1 MAYYPKSQIKTNLYT
16 NGGEYTLLSNLNS
29 SPLSDYTGYYFKTST
44 GQTFTGK
51 SPSDVPNRPLYLIE
65 PLSFDEEESFNSN
78 IINPSSNLIV
88 YVNGDNVPQT
98 RKIPQFSLTLPTAE
112 DKKRGYFMRYFCKKS
127 NELIY
132 YETSQADYN
141 NTKNRD
147 LTMAYDLYSVA
158 ELKWY
163 IIGDPSQVAIL
174 NVTSINNVI
183 SLNNWTGFIQYF
195 KGNYTQ
201 YLGSAVISS
210 TSPTLPSGENIGG
223 GGGY

>member
-29 SPLSDYTGYYFKTST
+29 STLSDYTGYYFKTST

-98 RKIPQFSLTLPTAE
+98 RKIPQFALTLPTAE
-112 DKKRGYFMRYFCKKS
+112 DKKRGYFTRYFCKKN
-127 NELIY
+127 NEFLY
-132 YETSQADYN
+132 FETSQMFYDRIN
-141 NTKNRD
+141 SQDSTV
-147 LTMAYDLYSVA
+147 AYDLYSVA
-158 ELKWY
+158 SLNWY
-163 IIGDPSQVAIL
+163 ILGDPSQNANQNISQV
-174 NVTSINNVI
+174 NQVTNTKGW
-183 SLNNWTGFIQYF
+183 LGFSQYF
-195 KGNYTQ
+195 QGDFTKYF
-201 YLGSAVISS
+201 GS
-210 TSPTLPSGENIGG
+210 
-223 GGGY
+223 

>member
-29 SPLSDYTGYYFKTST
+29 STLSDYTGYYFKTST

-112 DKKRGYFMRYFCKKS
+112 DKNVDILCDTFVKKVM
-127 NELIY
+127 N
-132 YETSQADYN
+132 
-141 NTKNRD
+141 
-147 LTMAYDLYSVA
+147 
-158 ELKWY
+158 
-163 IIGDPSQVAIL
+163 
-174 NVTSINNVI
+174 
-183 SLNNWTGFIQYF
+183 
-195 KGNYTQ
+195 
-201 YLGSAVISS
+201 
-210 TSPTLPSGENIGG
+210 
-223 GGGY
+223 